1 MSHPSASH
9 PAASR
14 QQPSSPDSQKP
25 VPRPISADELRRA
38 LALRD
43 LTEPAQGPHAMQQLL
58 DAALGA
64 LRGAWGCQVI
74 VRRAHPVVPVADNY
88 DRLGYPPDGAAR
100 AARYT
105 RYVSAETLLRTQT
118 SAMIPPLLHELA
130 PEPPADALLACP
142 GLVWRRDRIDRLH
155 TGEPHQ
161 LDLWRIRQ
169 GAPLGDGDLQEM
181 IRLVVEA
188 LLPGR
193 AWRATPAVHPY
204 TRRGLQIDV
213 RDDGAWVEIGECGL
227 ASEPLLAAEGM
238 PSNVTGLAM
247 GLGLDRILMLRKGVP
262 DIRLLRSAEP
272 RVAGQ
277 LLDLAPWQPVSD
289 QPPIRRDLS
298 VAVEADA
305 SLEEL
310 GDRVRQ
316 VLGAR
321 AEAVESVEVL
331 AVAYPGE
338 MPEPAR
344 RRLGM
349 AAGQKNVLLR
359 VVLRELSRT
368 LTAEEANELRDEVYA
383 ALHRG
388 TRHEW
393 AGARGRVA

>member
-1 MSHPSASH
+1 M
-9 PAASR
+9 
-14 QQPSSPDSQKP
+14 
-25 VPRPISADELRRA
+25 
-38 LALRD
+38 
-43 LTEPAQGPHAMQQLL
+43 QLL
-58 DAALGA
+58 LADAVAA
-64 LRGAWGCQVI
+64 LRGAWGCEV
-74 VRRAHPVVPVADNY
+74 VERRADPVVPVADNY
-88 DRLGYPPDGAAR
+88 DRLGYPADGAAR

-105 RYVSAETLLRTQT
+105 RYVSTGALLRTQT

-130 PEPPADALLACP
+130 EDPPQDALLVCP

-161 LDLWRIRQ
+161 VDLWRIRR
-169 GAPLGDGDLQEM
+169 GPPLGDADLQRM
-181 IRLVVEA
+181 IGLAVEA

-213 RDDGAWVEIGECGL
+213 RDAGVWVEIGECGM
-227 ASEPLLAAEGM
+227 ASEALLAAEGM
-238 PSNVTGLAM
+238 PWEVTGLAM
-247 GLGLDRILMLRKGVP
+247 GLGLDRVLMLRKEIP
-262 DIRLLRSAEP
+262 DIRLLRSADP
-272 RVAGQ
+272 RAAGQ
-277 LLDLAPWQPVSD
+277 LLDLAPWRPLSD
-289 QPPIRRDLS
+289 QPEIRRDLS

-316 VLGAR
+316 VLGPR

-331 AVAYPGE
+331 SVAYPAE
-338 MPEPAR
+338 LPEAAR

-359 VVLRELSRT
+359 VVLRDLHRT

-388 TRHEW
+388 ARHQW
-393 AGARGRVA
+393 AGERGKVA